1 MPCICN
7 WFLLALGLLKSWSTE
22 TFPNKQFRH
31 FLMLLCLSHQPAPG
45 SSWILIHFPHH
56 SRKRFPILKLTTSL
70 ELFKELFKAPQSF
83 ISVSFS
89 SMSGGSYGPGHI
101 FWSWGGWQ
109 EPLVLPA
116 GGLLLPCGGDTVLFP
131 EPRVGLSLSARF
143 RRAFF
148 YCPCQLAAQG
158 YCQLS
163 VRALIFVSYGQVLLV
178 ICNLFS
184 FVQAELYL
192 STN

>member
-1 MPCICN
+1 MAWNFSRNFPK
-7 WFLLALGLLKSWSTE
+7 LLGVINLPVLHDWWWSE
-22 TFPNKQFRH
+22 PV
-31 FLMLLCLSHQPAPG
+31 
-45 SSWILIHFPHH
+45 
-56 SRKRFPILKLTTSL
+56 TS
-70 ELFKELFKAPQSF
+70 FG
-83 ISVSFS
+83 V
-89 SMSGGSYGPGHI
+89 
-101 FWSWGGWQ
+101 
-109 EPLVLPA
+109 EPPVLPA
-116 GGLLLPCGGDTVLFP
+116 ERLLLPCGGDIVLYG

-143 RRAFF
+143 RGFFF

-178 ICNLFS
+178 ICYLFS